1 VSDGREAINKGTIM
15 KFFDETGKP
24 LPKTELEHVS
34 TYLKEEVQHHTNVI
48 IGADDVEPLIVS
60 AIANKVKKSLDPVI
74 ASYKEEYSAL
84 VGEVVILRRTKEA
97 TEDKLNKA
105 YVQLENMQQEL
116 EDLNHKFKKA
126 SNYFSQIE
134 AVGKLAASIPK
145 VLSDAFNI
153 EQPVT
158 KDEDTL

>member
-1 VSDGREAINKGTIM
+1 M
-15 KFFDETGKP
+15 FDETGSF
-24 LPKTELEHVS
+24 EM
-34 TYLKEEVQHHTNVI
+34 KEEEVHMFNNFVQEEVNHHVEVI
-48 IGADDVEPLIVS
+48 VGSNEVEPLIVS
-60 AIANKVKKSLDPVI
+60 AIADIIKKSLDPVI
-74 ASYKEEYSAL
+74 SSYKDTYRDLE
-84 VGEVVILRRTKEA
+84 GEMVILRRTKDS

-105 YVQLENMQQEL
+105 YTQIENMQQEL

-153 EQPVT
+153 EQPVATT
-158 KDEDTL
+158 KDML

>member
-1 VSDGREAINKGTIM
+1 M
-15 KFFDETGKP
+15 KFFDETGNP

-34 TYLKEEVQHHTNVI
+34 TYLKEEVQHHTDVI
-48 IGADDVEPLIVS
+48 IGESDIEPLVVS
-60 AIANKVKKSLDPVI
+60 AIASKIKKSLDPVI
-74 ASYKEEYSAL
+74 AHYKEEYSAL

-105 YVQLENMQQEL
+105 YVQLENMQNEL
-116 EDLNHKFKKA
+116 EDLNHRFKKA

-134 AVGKLAASIPK
+134 EVGKLAASIPK

-158 KDEDTL
+158 TKETV

>member
-1 VSDGREAINKGTIM
+1 M
-15 KFFDETGKP
+15 
-24 LPKTELEHVS
+24 
-34 TYLKEEVQHHTNVI
+34 
-48 IGADDVEPLIVS
+48 
-60 AIANKVKKSLDPVI
+60 
-74 ASYKEEYSAL
+74 
-84 VGEVVILRRTKEA
+84 VILRRTKDS

-105 YVQLENMQQEL
+105 YTQIENMQQEL

-153 EQPVT
+153 EQPVATT
-158 KDEDTL
+158 KDML

>member
-1 VSDGREAINKGTIM
+1 M
-15 KFFDETGKP
+15 KMFDETGSF
-24 LPKTELEHVS
+24 EM
-34 TYLKEEVQHHTNVI
+34 KEEEVHMFNNFVQEEVNHHVEVI
-48 IGADDVEPLIVS
+48 VGSNEVEPLIVS
-60 AIANKVKKSLDPVI
+60 AIADIIKKSLDPVI
-74 ASYKEEYSAL
+74 SSYKDTYRDLE
-84 VGEVVILRRTKEA
+84 GEMVILRRTKDS

-105 YVQLENMQQEL
+105 YTQIENMQQEL

-153 EQPVT
+153 EQPVATT
-158 KDEDTL
+158 KDML